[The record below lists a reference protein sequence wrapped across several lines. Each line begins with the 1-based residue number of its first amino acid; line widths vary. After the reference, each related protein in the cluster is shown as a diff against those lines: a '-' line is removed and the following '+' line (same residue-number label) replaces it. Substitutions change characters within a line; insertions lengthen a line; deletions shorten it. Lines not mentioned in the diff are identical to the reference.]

1 MAFSDLI
8 IKPVV
13 VSIASDNTSFTVN
26 DGTGTYDPLDPT
38 LNPGGFGTGA
48 DITATRPSLDQV
60 IRCFMYRFLPFSD
73 ISLIRLNVLQ
83 PALPATFANLSGAAD
98 RIIQVVELVFPNSF
112 NWAELVDTYPDWDE
126 LIDIAYASGAV
137 GQIGVWMNV
146 DETNC
151 VYDALR
157 RFNNKFPNNCSI
169 DEWLEK
175 NAMFVG
181 TAAQISVV
189 GPMVPNQQTTEDL
202 YADIQAGIDELVA
215 LCLDENC
222 KCNN

>member
-8 IKPVV
+8 VKPVV

-38 LNPGGFGTGA
+38 LNPGGFAPAGEG
-48 DITATRPSLDQV
+48 TATRPEVTEV

-73 ISLIRLNVLQ
+73 ISLIRFNVPQ

-112 NWAELVDTYPDWDE
+112 NWADLVDTYPDWDE

-137 GQIGVWMNV
+137 GQIGVWM
-146 DETNC
+146 D
-151 VYDALR
+151 VY
-157 RFNNKFPNNCSI
+157 
-169 DEWLEK
+169 
-175 NAMFVG
+175 
-181 TAAQISVV
+181 
-189 GPMVPNQQTTEDL
+189 
-202 YADIQAGIDELVA
+202 
-215 LCLDENC
+215 
-222 KCNN
+222 

>member
-1 MAFSDLI
+1 MAFSDLLV
-8 IKPVV
+8 KPIV
-13 VSIASDNTSFTVN
+13 VSIASDNTSFTVD

-38 LNPGGFGTGA
+38 LNPGGFAPAGTG
-48 DITATRPSLDQV
+48 TATRPDVTEV

-73 ISLIRLNVLQ
+73 ISLVRFTVPQ

-98 RIIQVVELVFPNSF
+98 RIIQVVEIVLPNTF
-112 NWAELVDTYPDWDE
+112 NWEELVDSYPDWYE
-126 LIDIAYASGAV
+126 LINIGYSAGAV

-146 DETNC
+146 NETNC

-157 RFNNKFPNNCSI
+157 RLNNKFPANCSI

-189 GPMVPNQQTTEDL
+189 GPMNPIQQTTEDL
-202 YADIQAGIDELVA
+202 YAEIQAGIDELVA
-215 LCLDENC
+215 LCDDPNC
-222 KCNN
+222 KCNC